1 MTEDVTPGSQVGL
14 ETVLDEVSAIVA
26 TMSWTRAQLEDVKA
40 ELLRWM
46 SVAGDGL
53 TPKPALIDQ
62 HEADDDPLDHAII
75 AEHERV
81 ADEPA

>member
-1 MTEDVTPGSQVGL
+1 MNDAASESVVDL
-14 ETVLDEVSAIVA
+14 ETVQEEVAAILA
-26 TMSWTRAQLEDVKA
+26 TMSWTRAHLEDVKA

-53 TPKPALIDQ
+53 TPNLALIDQ
-62 HEADDDPLDHAII
+62 HEADEDPLDHAII

-81 ADEPA
+81 ADEPV